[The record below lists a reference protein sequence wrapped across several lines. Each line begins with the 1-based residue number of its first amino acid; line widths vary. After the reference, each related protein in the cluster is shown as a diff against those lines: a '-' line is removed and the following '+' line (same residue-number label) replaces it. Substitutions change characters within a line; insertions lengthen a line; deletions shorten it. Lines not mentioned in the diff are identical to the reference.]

1 MQKSS
6 TKILAN
12 QTQQYIKR
20 TIDHDQVGLIP
31 KRKDW
36 FNIHKSI
43 NMIHHINKKKD
54 KNYMITSIAIEK
66 ATDKIQFPF
75 MIKIM
80 IQLGVEGTND
90 KPTASIILESEKLT
104 PF

>member
-20 TIDHDQVGLIP
+20 IIDHDQVGLIP
-31 KRKDW
+31 ETQDW

-43 NMIHHINKKKD
+43 NMIHHINQFKD
-54 KNYMITSIAIEK
+54 
-66 ATDKIQFPF
+66 
-75 MIKIM
+75 
-80 IQLGVEGTND
+80 
-90 KPTASIILESEKLT
+90 
-104 PF
+104 